1 MTDEDMDGF
10 MAVETRLRARVRTLE
25 EDLKLTNANLELM
38 ISVMAAL
45 QDSVKLLARHTENLE
60 EARSA
65 N

>member
-60 EARSA
+60 EARSE
-65 N
+65 